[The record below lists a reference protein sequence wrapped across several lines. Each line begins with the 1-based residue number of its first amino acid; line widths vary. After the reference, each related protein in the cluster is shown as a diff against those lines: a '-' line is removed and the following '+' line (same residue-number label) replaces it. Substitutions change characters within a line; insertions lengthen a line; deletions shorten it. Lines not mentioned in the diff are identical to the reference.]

1 MGVVSYVATIEKGV
15 VPEAVL
21 SDVESVYDQTE
32 AVEMD
37 SEEKSV
43 EKEEKSAEKEEK
55 SVEEEEK
62 SVEEEEASSPTE
74 KETIPETD
82 SSFEE
87 KSAMEEKMIMDE
99 KMNTVEKP
107 STPPTEEKQTLHECT
122 PEGGT
127 MEETKDFTL
136 QINGVSIRVSARQ
149 SAKGKCTMNI
159 ARESDEYSSYYSTSN
174 NEIEFSVEHNN
185 RRYKTS
191 INRDATMKMLKKR
204 AVSVGLSRE
213 C

>member
-1 MGVVSYVATIEKGV
+1 MVRET
-15 VPEAVL
+15 VL
-21 SDVESVYDQTE
+21 SDAESVYDQTE
-32 AVEMD
+32 VVEMGV
-37 SEEKSV
+37 EEKSV
-43 EKEEKSAEKEEK
+43 VEK
-55 SVEEEEK
+55 EEEK
-62 SVEEEEASSPTE
+62 SVEEEEASTLVE
-74 KETIPETD
+74 KETTPEMV
-82 SSFEE
+82 SSFED
-87 KSAMEEKMIMDE
+87 KSGMEEKEAVVDE

-107 STPPTEEKQTLHECT
+107 STPPMEEKQTLQECPPT
-122 PEGGT
+122 ERT

-136 QINGVSIRVSARQ
+136 QINGVSIRVSASQ
-149 SAKGKCTMNI
+149 SAKGKCTMKI
-159 ARESDEYSSYYSTSN
+159 ERESNEYDRYYSTSN

>member
-1 MGVVSYVATIEKGV
+1 MVRET
-15 VPEAVL
+15 VL
-21 SDVESVYDQTE
+21 SDAESVYDQTE
-32 AVEMD
+32 AVEMGV
-37 SEEKSV
+37 EEKPV
-43 EKEEKSAEKEEK
+43 VAK
-55 SVEEEEK
+55 EEEK
-62 SVEEEEASSPTE
+62 SVEEEVSTLVE
-74 KETIPETD
+74 KEPIPEGV

-87 KSAMEEKMIMDE
+87 KSGMEEKEAVVDE

-107 STPPTEEKQTLHECT
+107 STPPMEEKQTLQECPPT
-122 PEGGT
+122 ERAV
-127 MEETKDFTL
+127 EETKDFTL
-136 QINGVSIRVSARQ
+136 QINGVSIRVSASQ
-149 SAKGKCTMNI
+149 SAKGKCTMKI
-159 ARESDEYSSYYSTSN
+159 ERESNEYDKYYSTSN

>member
-1 MGVVSYVATIEKGV
+1 MVRET
-15 VPEAVL
+15 VL
-21 SDVESVYDQTE
+21 SDAESVYDQTE
-32 AVEMD
+32 AVEMGV
-37 SEEKSV
+37 EEKPV
-43 EKEEKSAEKEEK
+43 VAK
-55 SVEEEEK
+55 EEEK
-62 SVEEEEASSPTE
+62 SVEEEEASTLVE
-74 KETIPETD
+74 KEPIPEIV

-87 KSAMEEKMIMDE
+87 KP
-99 KMNTVEKP
+99 TLT
-107 STPPTEEKQTLHECT
+107 TPPTEEKQEVHECT
-122 PEGGT
+122 PTERT

-136 QINGVSIRVSARQ
+136 QINGVSIRVSASQ
-149 SAKGKCTMNI
+149 SAKGKCTMKI
-159 ARESDEYSSYYSTSN
+159 ERESNEYDKYYSTSN

>member
-1 MGVVSYVATIEKGV
+1 MVRET
-15 VPEAVL
+15 VL
-21 SDVESVYDQTE
+21 SDAESVYDQTE
-32 AVEMD
+32 AVEM
-37 SEEKSV
+37 SVEEKPV
-43 EKEEKSAEKEEK
+43 VAK
-55 SVEEEEK
+55 EEEK
-62 SVEEEEASSPTE
+62 SVEEEEASTLVE
-74 KETIPETD
+74 KESIPEIV

-87 KSAMEEKMIMDE
+87 KSGMEEKEAVVDE

-107 STPPTEEKQTLHECT
+107 STPPMEEKQEVHECPPT
-122 PEGGT
+122 ERT
-127 MEETKDFTL
+127 MEETKNFTL
-136 QINGVSIRVSARQ
+136 QINGVSIRVSASQ
-149 SAKGKCTMNI
+149 SAKGKCTMKI
-159 ARESDEYSSYYSTSN
+159 ERESNEYDSYYSTSN

>member
-1 MGVVSYVATIEKGV
+1 M

-32 AVEMD
+32 AVEMG
-37 SEEKSV
+37 SEV
-43 EKEEKSAEKEEK
+43 
-55 SVEEEEK
+55 K

-122 PEGGT
+122 PEGRT

-159 ARESDEYSSYYSTSN
+159 ARESNEYSSYYSTSN

>member
-1 MGVVSYVATIEKGV
+1 MVRET
-15 VPEAVL
+15 VL
-21 SDVESVYDQTE
+21 SDAESVYDQTE
-32 AVEMD
+32 AVEMGV
-37 SEEKSV
+37 EEKPV
-43 EKEEKSAEKEEK
+43 VAK
-55 SVEEEEK
+55 EEEK
-62 SVEEEEASSPTE
+62 SVEEEEASTLVE
-74 KETIPETD
+74 KETIPEGV

-87 KSAMEEKMIMDE
+87 KSGMEEKEAVVDE

-107 STPPTEEKQTLHECT
+107 STPPTEEKQEVHECT
-122 PEGGT
+122 PTERT

-136 QINGVSIRVSARQ
+136 QINGVSIRVSASQ
-149 SAKGKCTMNI
+149 SAKGKCTMKI
-159 ARESDEYSSYYSTSN
+159 ERESNEYDSYYSTSN

>member
-1 MGVVSYVATIEKGV
+1 MVRET
-15 VPEAVL
+15 VL
-21 SDVESVYDQTE
+21 SDAESVYDQTE
-32 AVEMD
+32 VVEMGV
-37 SEEKSV
+37 EEKPV
-43 EKEEKSAEKEEK
+43 VAK
-55 SVEEEEK
+55 EEEK
-62 SVEEEEASSPTE
+62 SVKEEVSTLVE
-74 KETIPETD
+74 KEPIPEMV

-87 KSAMEEKMIMDE
+87 KSGMEEKEAVVDE

-107 STPPTEEKQTLHECT
+107 STPPMEEKQEVQEST
-122 PEGGT
+122 PTERT
-127 MEETKDFTL
+127 VEETKDFTL
-136 QINGVSIRVSARQ
+136 QINGVSIRVSASQ
-149 SAKGKCTMNI
+149 SAKGKCTMKI
-159 ARESDEYSSYYSTSN
+159 ERESNEYDSYYSTSN

>member
-1 MGVVSYVATIEKGV
+1 MVRET
-15 VPEAVL
+15 VL
-21 SDVESVYDQTE
+21 SDAESVYDQTE
-32 AVEMD
+32 AVEMGV
-37 SEEKSV
+37 EEKPV
-43 EKEEKSAEKEEK
+43 VAK
-55 SVEEEEK
+55 EEEK
-62 SVEEEEASSPTE
+62 SVEEEVSTLVE
-74 KETIPETD
+74 KEPIPEIV

-87 KSAMEEKMIMDE
+87 KSGMEEKEAVVDE

-107 STPPTEEKQTLHECT
+107 STPLMEEKQEVQEST
-122 PEGGT
+122 PTERT
-127 MEETKDFTL
+127 MEETKNFTL
-136 QINGVSIRVSARQ
+136 QINGVSIRVSASQ
-149 SAKGKCTMNI
+149 SAKGKCTMKI
-159 ARESDEYSSYYSTSN
+159 ERESKDYDSYYSTSN

>member
-1 MGVVSYVATIEKGV
+1 MVRET
-15 VPEAVL
+15 VL
-21 SDVESVYDQTE
+21 SDAESVYDQTE
-32 AVEMD
+32 AVEMGV
-37 SEEKSV
+37 EEKPV
-43 EKEEKSAEKEEK
+43 VAK
-55 SVEEEEK
+55 EEEK
-62 SVEEEEASSPTE
+62 SVEEEEASTLVE
-74 KETIPETD
+74 KETIPEMV

-87 KSAMEEKMIMDE
+87 KSGMEEKEAVVDE

-107 STPPTEEKQTLHECT
+107 STPPMEEKQEVHECT
-122 PEGGT
+122 PTERT

-136 QINGVSIRVSARQ
+136 QINGVSIRVSASQ
-149 SAKGKCTMNI
+149 SAKGKCTMKI
-159 ARESDEYSSYYSTSN
+159 ERESNEYDSYYSTSN

>member
-1 MGVVSYVATIEKGV
+1 MVRET
-15 VPEAVL
+15 VL
-21 SDVESVYDQTE
+21 SDAESVYDQTE
-32 AVEMD
+32 AVEMGV
-37 SEEKSV
+37 EEKPV
-43 EKEEKSAEKEEK
+43 VAK
-55 SVEEEEK
+55 EEEK
-62 SVEEEEASSPTE
+62 SVEEEVSTLVE
-74 KETIPETD
+74 KEPIPEGV

-87 KSAMEEKMIMDE
+87 KSGMEEKEAVVDE

-107 STPPTEEKQTLHECT
+107 STPPMEEKQEVHECPPT
-122 PEGGT
+122 ERT

-136 QINGVSIRVSARQ
+136 QINGVSIRVSASQ
-149 SAKGKCTMNI
+149 SAKGKCTMKI
-159 ARESDEYSSYYSTSN
+159 ERESNEYDSYYSTSN

>member
-1 MGVVSYVATIEKGV
+1 MGVVLCVATIEKGV

-32 AVEMD
+32 APEMD

-43 EKEEKSAEKEEK
+43 EEEEK

-74 KETIPETD
+74 REPIPERV

>member
-1 MGVVSYVATIEKGV
+1 MVRET
-15 VPEAVL
+15 VL
-21 SDVESVYDQTE
+21 SDAESVYDQTE
-32 AVEMD
+32 AVEMGV
-37 SEEKSV
+37 EEKPV
-43 EKEEKSAEKEEK
+43 VAK
-55 SVEEEEK
+55 EEEK
-62 SVEEEEASSPTE
+62 SVEEEEASTLVE
-74 KETIPETD
+74 KETIPEIV

-87 KSAMEEKMIMDE
+87 KSGMEEKEAVVDE

-107 STPPTEEKQTLHECT
+107 STPPTEEKQEVHECT
-122 PEGGT
+122 PTERT

-136 QINGVSIRVSARQ
+136 QINGVSIRVSASQ
-149 SAKGKCTMNI
+149 SAKGKCTMKI
-159 ARESDEYSSYYSTSN
+159 ERESNEYDSYYSTSN

>member
-1 MGVVSYVATIEKGV
+1 MVRET
-15 VPEAVL
+15 VL
-21 SDVESVYDQTE
+21 SDAESVYDQTE
-32 AVEMD
+32 VVEMGVA
-37 SEEKSV
+37 EKSV
-43 EKEEKSAEKEEK
+43 VAK
-55 SVEEEEK
+55 EEEK
-62 SVEEEEASSPTE
+62 SVEEEASTLVE
-74 KETIPETD
+74 KETIPEMV

-87 KSAMEEKMIMDE
+87 KSGMEEKEAVVDE

-107 STPPTEEKQTLHECT
+107 STPPMEEKQEVHECT
-122 PEGGT
+122 PTERT

-136 QINGVSIRVSARQ
+136 QINGVSIRVSASQ
-149 SAKGKCTMNI
+149 SAKGKCTMKI
-159 ARESDEYSSYYSTSN
+159 ERESNEYDSYYSTSN

>member
-1 MGVVSYVATIEKGV
+1 MVRET
-15 VPEAVL
+15 VL
-21 SDVESVYDQTE
+21 SDAESVYDQTE
-32 AVEMD
+32 AVEM
-37 SEEKSV
+37 SIEEKPV
-43 EKEEKSAEKEEK
+43 VAK
-55 SVEEEEK
+55 EEEK
-62 SVEEEEASSPTE
+62 SVEEEVSTLVE
-74 KETIPETD
+74 KEPIPEGV

-87 KSAMEEKMIMDE
+87 KSGMEEKEAVVDE

-107 STPPTEEKQTLHECT
+107 STPPMEEKQEVHECPPT
-122 PEGGT
+122 ERT
-127 MEETKDFTL
+127 VEETKDFTL
-136 QINGVSIRVSARQ
+136 QINGVSIRVSASQ
-149 SAKGKCTMNI
+149 SAKGKCTMKI
-159 ARESDEYSSYYSTSN
+159 ERESKDYDSYYSTSN